1 MILLIAVKAEAVF
14 KITAPLAGSYRKGI
28 EPAGPWACLVD
39 AAQPILQENTGIVR
53 PRGFQHEDGKALLG
67 QRHRLAVSGQHIV
80 YSADVG
86 ITATQI
92 VCQPVGIQALHHQTI
107 LDMTAALSTPAAL
120 VVHTVFGMNGHYY
133 CFLIIHDN
141 PPKKG
146 PWREI
151 RHGPKH
157 IGQALLSRY
166 LLTTALRACGQTHH
180 RERVAGRQRKRGH

>member
-1 MILLIAVKAEAVF
+1 MSNAKSKQAKPKTGLARCMELASDRKGLVFLAAVLSSLAAIASFIPYIAVYF
-14 KITAPLAGSYRKGI
+14 
-28 EPAGPWACLVD
+28 
-39 AAQPILQENTGIVR
+39 
-53 PRGFQHEDGKALLG
+53 
-67 QRHRLAVSGQHIV
+67 
-80 YSADVG
+80 
-86 ITATQI
+86 
-92 VCQPVGIQALHHQTI
+92 I

-166 LLTTALRACGQTHH
+166 LLTTALRARGQTHH